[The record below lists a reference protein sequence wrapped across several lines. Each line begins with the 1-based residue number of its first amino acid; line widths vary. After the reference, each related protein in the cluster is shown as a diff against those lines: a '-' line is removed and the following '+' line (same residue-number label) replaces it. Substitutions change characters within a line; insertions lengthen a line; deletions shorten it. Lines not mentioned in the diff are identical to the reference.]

1 MTRLFKKSK
10 NGTIT
15 PIEQDELDRIQGKK
29 DDEPVV
35 IDTDPDDDYEG
46 PTNQNQRVCSFPLGN
61 ASGNPNGCKQV
72 AQLQLAINQTTNN
85 MNDEAPNDYYCNN
98 FEEGDGPLMVDGVM
112 GARTLT
118 AVKAY
123 YVDDCCTCYMIGA
136 DNCTGCKI
144 TKSQFD
150 AITNMEG
157 ADVSDEA
164 LAQAGWV
171 DSTLNFSGKNKNMIY
186 RNAKGTG
193 CGTCNIS
200 GYYAENNVT
209 DSFGQNLPT
218 ALNCN
223 PGCSCE
229 KYQYNPGVGR
239 LPLTGFKCV
248 PKRAQQNRNRFSGFS
263 LPQYGKKYS
272 SPLGDFYKQQYAF
285 KDDYPKQSNYTKSYG
300 LGKGYGFSGQQ
311 TERTS
316 TITLQQY
323 IDDVP

>member
-1 MTRLFKKSK
+1 MRKGTKIAIYVGLGLGLLAGIYFGTRAIIRKSRLSDDEQTRLKELLEKSK

-29 DDEPVV
+29 DDKEIV

-46 PTNQNQRVCSFPLGN
+46 ATNKNQRVCSFPLGN

-123 YVDDCCTCYMIGA
+123 YLDDCCTCYMIGA

-164 LAQAGWV
+164 LAAAGWV
-171 DSTLNFSGKNKNMIY
+171 DSTSNF
-186 RNAKGTG
+186 A
-193 CGTCNIS
+193 
-200 GYYAENNVT
+200 
-209 DSFGQNLPT
+209 
-218 ALNCN
+218 
-223 PGCSCE
+223 
-229 KYQYNPGVGR
+229 
-239 LPLTGFKCV
+239 
-248 PKRAQQNRNRFSGFS
+248 GFS
-263 LPQYGKKYS
+263 LPQYGPKYS

-285 KDDYPKQSNYTKSYG
+285 TDDYPKQSNYMKSYG

-316 TITLQQY
+316 TITLQEY

>member
-1 MTRLFKKSK
+1 MRKGTKIAIYIGVGLGLLAGIYFGTRAIIRKGRLSNEEQKRLKELLEK
-10 NGTIT
+10 YRNGTIT
-15 PIEQDELDRIQGKK
+15 PVEQDELDKIEAKK
-29 DDEPVV
+29 EDEPVV
-35 IDTDPDDDYEG
+35 IDTDPDPDYEG

-61 ASGNPNGCKQV
+61 ASGNPGGCKQV

-85 MNDEAPNDYYCNN
+85 MNDEAPNDYYCSN

-112 GARTLT
+112 GTKTLT

-123 YVDDCCTCYMIGA
+123 YVDDCCTCYIIGA
-136 DNCTGCKI
+136 DYCLDCRI

-164 LAQAGWV
+164 LAAAGWV
-171 DSTLNFSGKNKNMIY
+171 DSTSNF
-186 RNAKGTG
+186 A
-193 CGTCNIS
+193 
-200 GYYAENNVT
+200 
-209 DSFGQNLPT
+209 
-218 ALNCN
+218 
-223 PGCSCE
+223 
-229 KYQYNPGVGR
+229 
-239 LPLTGFKCV
+239 
-248 PKRAQQNRNRFSGFS
+248 GFS
-263 LPQYGKKYS
+263 LPQYGPKYS